1 MSSLKSL
8 ALEKS
13 PALVPDQNSFAIDM
27 RRLLRGKKEGASANV
42 STESAERSTELT
54 SAISQ
59 ISLQS
64 VQEIDHLIAGLQ
76 GIRQKLEDD
85 GSRIQRQISDYTSFS
100 QSVIDLTKIVS
111 DATTAIKTSAYEVVE
126 LPTAS

>member
-1 MSSLKSL
+1 MSNL
-8 ALEKS
+8 KS
-13 PALVPDQNSFAIDM
+13 PALVPDQGGFEMDM
-27 RRLLRGKKEGASANV
+27 RQLLRGRKEGASASV
-42 STESAERSTELT
+42 SPQSERNTELT
-54 SAISQ
+54 SLVSQ

-85 GSRIQRQISDYTSFS
+85 GSRIQRQISDYASFS

-111 DATTAIKTSAYEVVE
+111 DATTAIKTSAHEVVE
-126 LPTAS
+126 LPRAS

>member
-27 RRLLRGKKEGASANV
+27 RRLLRGKKDGASASV
-42 STESAERSTELT
+42 STENERPTAELT
-54 SAISQ
+54 SLVSQ

-64 VQEIDHLIAGLQ
+64 VQEIEHLIAGLQ

-85 GSRIQRQISDYTSFS
+85 GSRVQRQICAYASFS
-100 QSVIDLTKIVS
+100 QSVIDLTKNVTE
-111 DATTAIKTSAYEVVE
+111 ATTAIKTSAHEVVE

>member
-1 MSSLKSL
+1 MSSLKSP

-27 RRLLRGKKEGASANV
+27 RRLLRGKKEGASASV
-42 STESAERSTELT
+42 STENERPNAELT
-54 SAISQ
+54 SQISQ

-76 GIRQKLEDD
+76 GIRRKLEDD

-111 DATTAIKTSAYEVVE
+111 DATTAIKTSAHEVVE